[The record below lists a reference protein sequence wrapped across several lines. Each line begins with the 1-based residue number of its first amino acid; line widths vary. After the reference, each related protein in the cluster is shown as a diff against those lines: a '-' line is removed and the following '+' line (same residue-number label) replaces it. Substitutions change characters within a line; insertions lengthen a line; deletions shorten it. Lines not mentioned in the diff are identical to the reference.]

1 MTHLTLPEIL
11 PGCADYGPIP
21 EKTDRMA
28 AVYLGENTVLTRL
41 WSGHAMIVYTGD
53 MIVMPHLINL
63 GVNEPHVTRTLI
75 SLIRPG
81 DRFVDAGANIGYFS
95 ILAGWRV
102 YPGGEVWSFEPN
114 PNIYPILASNIT
126 NNGFEHCTQR
136 RKLALSDRTG
146 AADLRI
152 FKGYEATS
160 TIRALSDEFVTHT
173 RNETGRDSYAVDV
186 AVDTLDAQMAAVP
199 AIDLMKIDVEGHELS
214 VIRGA
219 VDILRRSPTVKVVME
234 FVPPILGAGP
244 AAELIALVRS
254 LGFSI
259 YRIEH
264 DGTFTAQNDDHALAA
279 TEFADLLLIRQTA
292 PTH

>member
-1 MTHLTLPEIL
+1 MNFTLSEIL
-11 PGCADYGPIP
+11 PGYVDFGPIP
-21 EKTDRMA
+21 EKLDRMA
-28 AVYLGENTVLTRL
+28 AVYLGEQTVLTRL

-63 GVNEPHVTRTLI
+63 GMNEPHVTRTLM
-75 SLIRPG
+75 SLTRPG
-81 DRFVDAGANIGYFS
+81 DRFVDAGANVGYFS

-102 YPGGEVWSFEPN
+102 FPGGEIWSFEPN

-126 NNGFEHCTQR
+126 NNGFEHATQR
-136 RKLALSDRTG
+136 RKLALSDHQG
-146 AADLRI
+146 VSQLRV

-160 TIRALSDEFVTHT
+160 TIRDVSDEFIAHT
-173 RNETGRDSYAVDV
+173 RKETGRDSYLVDV
-186 AVDTLDAQMAAVP
+186 EVDTLDAQMAAVP

-219 VDILRRSPTVKVVME
+219 VEILARSQNVKVVME
-234 FVPPILGAGP
+234 FVPPILGTRSATDLVN
-244 AAELIALVRS
+244 LIRS

-264 DGTFTAQNDDHALAA
+264 DGTFTLESHDDALV
-279 TEFADLLLIRQTA
+279 TTDFADLLLVKQNA
-292 PTH
+292 PNC